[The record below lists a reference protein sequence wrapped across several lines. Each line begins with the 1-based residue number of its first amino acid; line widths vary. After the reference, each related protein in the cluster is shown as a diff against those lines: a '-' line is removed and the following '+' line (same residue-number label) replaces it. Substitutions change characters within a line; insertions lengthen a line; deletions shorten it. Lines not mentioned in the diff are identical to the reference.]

1 LPTLMP
7 SCLDAAAAG
16 LLYWGNPYL
25 NVTLLSLPALNSV
38 WSEWVDGEYLG

>member
-38 WSEWVDGEYLG
+38 QSEWGDGEFLG